1 MSSRQDYRLQ
11 RLTKDGAT
19 ATPPEPQVVL
29 GGSNSKR
36 PDDALKSD
44 GGATWRHLFVFA
56 QRGQAGFLSLAIVA
70 SLLVAAVKTVFA
82 VLIGRIMDIVSPL
95 GAGSMNAGT
104 AMAGLTVWCVVLA
117 GLGLA
122 AWAFNSALLALWI
135 IFGEL
140 VAKTA
145 RNCIFERLLDREMAW
160 FDGHHE
166 GLSSALSGMQ
176 T

>member
-1 MSSRQDYRLQ
+1 MGSRQRFRLR
-11 RLTKDGAT
+11 RLTKGAT
-19 ATPPEPQVVL
+19 ATPNMSGASPGRSHV
-29 GGSNSKR
+29 NK
-36 PDDALKSD
+36 PDSAQDAA
-44 GGATWRHLFVFA
+44 GGATWKHLFVFT
-56 QRGQAGFLSLAIVA
+56 QRRQARLLGPAIVA
-70 SLLVAAVKTVFA
+70 SLLVAAAKTVFA

-95 GAGSMNAGT
+95 GAGSIDGST
-104 AMAGLTVWCVVLA
+104 AMAGVRIWCAVIA

-122 AWAFNSALLALWI
+122 SWAFNSALMALWI
-135 IFGEL
+135 VFGEL

-145 RNCIFERLLDREMAW
+145 RKCVFEHLLCKEMGW

>member
-1 MSSRQDYRLQ
+1 MSG
-11 RLTKDGAT
+11 GAS
-19 ATPPEPQVVL
+19 P
-29 GGSNSKR
+29 GRSHINK
-36 PDDALKSD
+36 PDSARDSA
-44 GGATWRHLFVFA
+44 GGATWKHLFVFTRRR
-56 QRGQAGFLSLAIVA
+56 QSRLLGLAIVA

-95 GAGSMNAGT
+95 GAGSIDRGT
-104 AMAGLTVWCVVLA
+104 AMAGVKMWCVVLA

-122 AWAFNSALLALWI
+122 SWAFNSALMVLWVA
-135 IFGEL
+135 FGEL
-140 VAKTA
+140 VARTA
-145 RNCIFERLLDREMAW
+145 RKCVFERLLHREMDW